1 MKKIRRLVLIL
12 GLVMVLVLGLSGC
25 AKDESP
31 LDPDHPTTVRLWHY
45 YNGATKERFDALVN
59 TFNETVGMEKGI
71 VVDAMTQGDVQQ
83 LADAVFA
90 AANETIGSQPL
101 PDIFAAYP
109 DNAFR
114 VNQIKPLVDMAS
126 YFTEE
131 EIAGFRDEFVSEGA
145 FGEDGKFLIIPV
157 AKSSENLYLNKT
169 SWDVFASETGAT
181 LDQLATWE
189 GVLEVSKL
197 YYEWSGGKAFI
208 SIDSAPNFFLITAMQ
223 LGQEVYTYGEDGTAT
238 LNYDEVLAK
247 KHWETFYEPYLM
259 GYYKKLGRFS
269 SDDAKVGNVIAY
281 TGSTAGATYFPTQV
295 TLENG
300 EVIDVESAALP
311 YPYFADGSKIAVQ
324 QGAGMCILKSDEA
337 HEYAAAA
344 FLKWFT
350 KPEQNLQFA
359 VATGYFPVMDEALT
373 SDGIL
378 EALNKVNTEGVSP
391 TVIASVKTTTQM
403 FEDYKLYG
411 NKPFKG
417 SYEMRLLFEKSM
429 FEFAQDKLQR
439 VQAGDDVN
447 DYLSDETFSEWYND
461 FIKATELILT
471 P

>member
-1 MKKIRRLVLIL
+1 MKVNCRLLI
-12 GLVMVLVLGLSGC
+12 VLVLMVVMLFSLSGC

-378 EALNKVNTEGVSP
+378 EALNTVNTEGVSP

-403 FEDYKLYG
+403 FEAYKLYG
-411 NKPFKG
+411 NRPFYG
-417 SYEMRLLFEKSM
+417 SYEMRILFEKSM
-429 FEFAQDKLQR
+429 FEFAQDKIQR
-439 VQAGDDVN
+439 IQAGEDMS
-447 DYLSDETFSEWYND
+447 DYLGDETFNEWYNE
-461 FIKATELILT
+461 FIKSSELILT

>member
-1 MKKIRRLVLIL
+1 LKKIRRLVLIL

-114 VNQIKPLVDMAS
+114 VNQIKPLVDMGS
-126 YFTEE
+126 YFSEE
-131 EIAGFRDEFVSEGA
+131 EISDFREEFVAEGA
-145 FGEDGKFLIIPV
+145 FGEEGKFLIIPV

-169 SWDVFASETGAT
+169 FWDQFAGETGAT

-197 YYEWSGGKAFI
+197 YYDWSGGKAFI

-223 LGQEVYTYGEDGTAT
+223 MGQEAYRYGEDGTASLT
-238 LNYDEVLAK
+238 YDEAMAK
-247 KHWETFYEPYLM
+247 KHWEYFYEPYLM

-300 EVIDVESAALP
+300 EVFDVESAALP

-350 KPEQNLQFA
+350 MPEQNLQFA

-378 EALNKVNTEGVSP
+378 EALNTVNTEGVSP

-403 FEDYKLYG
+403 FEAYKLYG
-411 NKPFKG
+411 NRPFYG
-417 SYEMRLLFEKSM
+417 SYEMRILFEKSM

-439 VQAGDDVN
+439 IQAGEDMS
-447 DYLSDETFSEWYND
+447 DYLGDETFNEWYNE
-461 FIKATELILT
+461 FIKSSELILT